1 VLLSRDCA
9 DQRRVPGTCPGH
21 AGEVVRAEPIRLEP
35 GEQAVDVLA
44 ARRIGVGDLAVVDLA
59 CNDFSPDCAADL
71 QVFVA
76 TEPLACRAD
85 ADCRTNES
93 CDDNGYCE
101 RPFEA
106 SCASSRGTPGGAAFA
121 ATAALLALASSRR
134 RVAA

>member
-1 VLLSRDCA
+1 M
-9 DQRRVPGTCPGH
+9 
-21 AGEVVRAEPIRLEP
+21 
-35 GEQAVDVLA
+35 LA

-59 CNDFSPDCAADL
+59 CNDFSPDCAAEL

-93 CDDNGYCE
+93 CDANGYCE

-106 SCASSRGTPGGAAFA
+106 SCASSRSAPSGAALA
-121 ATAALLALASSRR
+121 AGVALMALVARR
-134 RVAA
+134 RRGAA